1 MDLSRKQKSGIVKIV
16 LVISVILF
24 GPIIVNKLTGVDTIT
39 VLFVIVVIYTVIAWK
54 MDVS

>member
-54 MDVS
+54 MEVS